1 MGLVL
6 LLVLVLRP
14 VWVEKEGFF
23 LGKFKFWGGL
33 RSKVGLVGGW
43 GFLEA
48 GVWAH
53 SVESYQIFILGV
65 FGVELT
71 PGLAAVLDIRNLS
84 FAEYYWGFGFA
95 HI

>member
-1 MGLVL
+1 MPLG
-6 LLVLVLRP
+6 LVLVLRP
-14 VWVEKEGFF
+14 VYSEKECFF
-23 LGKFKFWGGL
+23 WGKFEFWDGL

-43 GFLEA
+43 GYLGA

-53 SVESYQIFILGV
+53 SVERNQIFILGV

-71 PGLAAVLDIRNLS
+71 YVVAAVLDLRNLG